1 MKKLVLIVVL
11 LSITRGDAR
20 LVRTW
25 THRELAEAAT
35 TIAIIEAVSTEKAT
49 APLPAGF
56 PEAADNYQ
64 AWITTFK
71 VHVGLKGALD
81 TNKQLKILHFSYSD
95 KMNVINNGAMF
106 MRFTIGPV
114 KQDIKFSQDGGGT
127 GTVTQNEYHPVW
139 LAYLK
144 SSLVDTALF
153 ESATGQYDA
162 SLAYKEISDY
172 RLH

>member
-1 MKKLVLIVVL
+1 MKKIVLIVVL
-11 LSITRGDAR
+11 LSVTCAYAR

-25 THRELAEAAT
+25 THRDLAEAAT
-35 TIAIIEAVSTEKAT
+35 TIAIIEAVSTEKT
-49 APLPAGF
+49 KAPLPAGF

-81 TNKQLKILHFSYSD
+81 TMKPLKILHFSYSD
-95 KMNVINNGAMF
+95 EKNTIDNGAQF

-114 KQDIKFSQDGGGT
+114 KRDLKFSYDGGGT
-127 GTVTQNEYHPVW
+127 GSVTQNDYHPVW

-144 SSLVDTALF
+144 LSLVDSALL

-162 SLAYKEISDY
+162 SPAYKEISDY